1 MMVLVFGKVSM
12 GISTIELLSQDCI
25 SLFKNY
31 CCTLKKREG
40 TKTVMVDK
48 LLNVMGILAQ
58 GLGGKL
64 VQAGEKLQEN
74 KKQTPA
80 VEAPPVEEEQQ
91 QQA

>member
-1 MMVLVFGKVSM
+1 
-12 GISTIELLSQDCI
+12 
-25 SLFKNY
+25 
-31 CCTLKKREG
+31 
-40 TKTVMVDK
+40 
-48 LLNVMGILAQ
+48 
-58 GLGGKL
+58 L